1 MSQRFSFLSICTALV
16 ATAALSVSSPAAADH
31 QCSGAVKYRL
41 WQENNVGWYEF
52 GETVEILEGEE
63 GHLYLHV
70 RSGGPTPYS
79 TSAEIGYPAAIGLG
93 GDSHK
98 VRRHVKMQAQD
109 HRDRRAGRVIFT
121 AQEPGT
127 VYLGYE
133 LVGVKTPGR
142 LHDVPRDCLR
152 GRVAIRVL
160 PRRGG
165 HGGTVHG
172 PREAQSSA
180 LQVVE
185 SLYRGMLRRER
196 HGEDPWEF
204 VDQVDRE
211 GRRGVE
217 EVARQLL
224 VSSEFRYQALRR
236 TEQQRAERSRSLE
249 QLREW
254 LLFDIY
260 RDLYGLLEPS
270 RQEVDEDLRDLDNC
284 LSSDRY
290 AEQACTQLSRN
301 LVTHRLFFE
310 NHRALLDDLGGRD
323 VRRRDRPRDRYRRP

>member
-1 MSQRFSFLSICTALV
+1 MSQRFSLSGTWTAF
-16 ATAALSVSSPAAADH
+16 AAAAVLCLSSSAAAD
-31 QCSGAVKYRL
+31 QRCSGEVKYRL
-41 WQENNVGWYEF
+41 WQEDNVGWYEF

-79 TSAEIGYPAAIGLG
+79 TSADIGYPAALGMG

-109 HRDRRAGRVIFT
+109 NRDRRAGRVIFT

-133 LVGVKTPGR
+133 LVGVKTPGK
-142 LHDVPRDCLR
+142 LHNVPGNCRR

-165 HGGTVHG
+165 HGPVHD
-172 PREAQSSA
+172 PHEAQASA

-185 SLYRGMLRRER
+185 SLYRGILRRER

-236 TEQQRAERSRSLE
+236 TEQQRAERSRNLE

-260 RDLYGLLEPS
+260 RDLYGLLEPN
-270 RQEVDEDLRDLDNC
+270 RQDVDEDLRDLDTC

-290 AEQACTQLSRN
+290 AEEACTQLSRN
-301 LVTHRLFFE
+301 LVTHRLFYE
-310 NHRALLDDLGGRD
+310 NHRDLLEDLGGRGI
-323 VRRRDRPRDRYRRP
+323 RDRNRPRDRYRRP